1 MPYRNIVFI
10 KFENN
15 GGKKQNRIYLMDM
28 RFKPVLAKRSSLKI
42 WKRIFKKI
50 EFVFSVKSGKQ
61 INSTYIRKDSD

>member
-1 MPYRNIVFI
+1 
-10 KFENN
+10 
-15 GGKKQNRIYLMDM
+15 MDM